1 MFGLIKKDLLFI
13 KKNIKLLLIITVAY
27 SFIALGGDFDI
38 VFIIP
43 FLATM
48 LFISTFSYDDFNN
61 WNSYA
66 ITLPSGRVSIIRS
79 KYIAGLIIALVSVII
94 GLIISCGTSFF
105 TSTAFNLATNIEE
118 LMGILFS
125 IIVLISLMFPFIF
138 KFGSEK
144 GRIWIFGIVFGL
156 AAFLGIISRFVDFNN
171 LKDIFKIID
180 KMPYLILPCLEI
192 IILSGSYLISKQI
205 YLHKEF

>member
-105 TSTAFNLATNIEE
+105 TSTAFNLAANIEE